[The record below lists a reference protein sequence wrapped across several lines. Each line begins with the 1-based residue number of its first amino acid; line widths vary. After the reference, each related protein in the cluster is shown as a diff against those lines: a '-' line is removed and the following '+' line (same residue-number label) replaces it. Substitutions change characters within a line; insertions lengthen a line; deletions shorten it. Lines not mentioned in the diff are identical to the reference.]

1 MSEKERM
8 RRLCAQ
14 RVAHVEDRHEAQI
27 DSRFPDCT
35 VADENRGRTS
45 TGNSWVL
52 ASKMLGEQA
61 EPVLGTEHLVYDEH
75 AAARRAMV
83 LTHADEKS
91 GIDSPVLGELLD
103 TVFR

>member
-1 MSEKERM
+1 
-8 RRLCAQ
+8 
-14 RVAHVEDRHEAQI
+14 
-27 DSRFPDCT
+27 
-35 VADENRGRTS
+35 
-45 TGNSWVL
+45 
-52 ASKMLGEQA
+52 MLGEQA

-103 TVFR
+103 RVFR